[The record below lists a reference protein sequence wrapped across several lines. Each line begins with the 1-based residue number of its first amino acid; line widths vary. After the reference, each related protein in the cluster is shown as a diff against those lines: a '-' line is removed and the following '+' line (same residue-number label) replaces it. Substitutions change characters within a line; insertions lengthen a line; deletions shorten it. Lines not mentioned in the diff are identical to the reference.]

1 MPEEYTAKIMTV
13 FKSLF
18 VLLASFGWL
27 VDSGLPPQIKIAAIF
42 DQHGDRKHE
51 LAFKYGVERVNR
63 DPNILPGK
71 RLMPEIVRIPPG
83 NR

>member
-1 MPEEYTAKIMTV
+1 MINLQNLVLLVCCLA
-13 FKSLF
+13 LF
-18 VLLASFGWL
+18 VKSAK
-27 VDSGLPPQIKIAAIF
+27 SGLPNQIKIAAIF
-42 DQHGDRKHE
+42 DQDGDRKHE